1 MKTSPIV
8 TVAAAALALALAAP
22 VLAAQLDG
30 KLPLYPR
37 GHVAPGMES
46 IPAAALAQGV
56 PYQQFTTDSVHLVDL
71 WYKSNAP
78 KSCKRITAPGK
89 NAVQYKCPSGSIVV
103 QVHGH
108 TLISFVPA
116 FPHL

>member
-1 MKTSPIV
+1 MKTSPIAML
-8 TVAAAALALALAAP
+8 AASALALALTAP
-22 VLAAQLDG
+22 ALANQFDG

-37 GHVAPGMES
+37 GHVAPGMGS

-56 PYQQFTTDSVHLVDL
+56 PYQQMTTDSVHLVDL

-78 KSCKRITAPGK
+78 KSCKRITAAGT
-89 NAVQYKCPSGSIVV
+89 NAVQYKCPGGSIVV

-116 FPHL
+116 FPRF